1 MRRNKNEVGMR
12 VLTINVEGYRGRDR
26 PKKWMDCMKDD
37 MHEDIII
44 NFSLHE
50 TLNILCM

>member
-26 PKKWMDCMKDD
+26 PKKWMDCMKD
-37 MHEDIII
+37 III